1 MNSNNVSWVHQEN
14 FLSRASDAMCGHRI
28 SSLQP
33 GLVETRI
40 RTRFNARL
48 LAKPGE
54 TLLFMYGV
62 VFVASSQ
69 TAKLIVESSQ
79 TQFHEAASCML
90 MLLW

>member
-1 MNSNNVSWVHQEN
+1 M
-14 FLSRASDAMCGHRI
+14 RGHRF
-28 SSLQP
+28 SGLQP
-33 GLVETRI
+33 GLVETRFG
-40 RTRFNARL
+40 TRLDARL